1 MAAANAKGFPCFL
14 HFTFLL
20 LEMAKEPAL
29 CSALLC
35 KPRWRGWGWPSDEGA
50 DKIAGMLAS
59 RAHANGS
66 F

>member
-1 MAAANAKGFPCFL
+1 MLSP
-14 HFTFLL
+14 TVQT
-20 LEMAKEPAL
+20 EVE
-29 CSALLC
+29 
-35 KPRWRGWGWPSDEGA
+35 GWGWPSDEGA